1 MSSWFRIEN
10 KNGESIL
17 AECAKDACG
26 HIVIPD
32 GVTHIAKGAFKNCN
46 KISSLIVPNS
56 VQRIG
61 LNAFEGCTSLKKLVI
76 PKASV
81 TIIGGKKFIGRL
93 LLTAID

>member
-1 MSSWFRIEN
+1 MNDWFTIEY
-10 KNGESIL
+10 KDEECILLECSREAYGDVMMPNGITQI
-17 AECAKDACG
+17 AEN
-26 HIVIPD
+26 
-32 GVTHIAKGAFKNCN
+32 AFNGCT
-46 KISSLIVPNS
+46 KITSLIIPNS

-93 LLTAID
+93 ILTSVD